1 MTIAETQ
8 LGIASLREHL
18 TGTVFLPGDPG
29 WAAEI
34 RHTGGA
40 LARSVDATGHATRFQ
55 ARPSPSRP
63 REPRDPAGALRGTVG
78 LVAEDSVR

>member
-55 ARPSPSRP
+55 ARPF
-63 REPRDPAGALRGTVG
+63 LRGRANHAIPPARSEGQWV
-78 LVAEDSVR
+78 